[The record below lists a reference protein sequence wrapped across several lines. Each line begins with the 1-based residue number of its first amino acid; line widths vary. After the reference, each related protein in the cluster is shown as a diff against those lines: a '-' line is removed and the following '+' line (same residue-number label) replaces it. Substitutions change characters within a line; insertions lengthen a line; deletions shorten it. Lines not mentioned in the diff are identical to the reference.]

1 MKIRIDYRAADGFTL
16 HRYAI
21 MSGYDLREAIKAAA
35 VPSPPL
41 FRMIPVSI
49 SATEPVYE
57 ITVKLDTGKTL
68 HTIKQ
73 DTNAIEA
80 IKHALDAWDF
90 DKALNDSDIIT
101 DISIDYITIMSW
113 VDGNKRL
120 HAEWVLA

>member
-21 MSGYDLREAIKAAA
+21 MSGYDLKEAIKAAA

-57 ITVKLDTGKTL
+57 LTAKLESGKTL

-73 DTNAIEA
+73 DMNATEA
-80 IKHALDAWDF
+80 IRHALDAWEF
-90 DKALNDSDIIT
+90 DKALNDSDIIFE
-101 DISIDYITIMSW
+101 ISIDQITIMSW
-113 VDGNKRL
+113 IDGNKRL
-120 HAEWVLA
+120 HAEWVFA

>member
-1 MKIRIDYRAADGFTL
+1 MKIRIYYRASDGFTL
-16 HRYAI
+16 HRDAI
-21 MSGYDLREAIKAAA
+21 MTGHDLREAIKAAA

-57 ITVKLDTGKTL
+57 LTVKLISGKTL

-73 DTNAIEA
+73 DMNAIEA
-80 IKHALDAWDF
+80 IRHALDAWEF
-90 DKALNDSDIIT
+90 DKTLNDSDIIT
-101 DISIDYITIMSW
+101 DISIDHITIMSW

-120 HAEWVLA
+120 HAEWVFA